1 MAYLT
6 FEEFKENS
14 LNDELREEEF
24 SKLLPRASS
33 ILAIHTNNFYV
44 FNDLNDDFA
53 YPVTRFKQALSA
65 QIQYFVEAG
74 TTSYYELNKAPQSF
88 SAGRTSVRNSS
99 SYNPRGQNE
108 SKSLVA
114 EEVYLL
120 LEGTGLLYR
129 GVRS

>member
-1 MAYLT
+1 MPYLT
-6 FEEFKENS
+6 FEEFRENS
-14 LNDELREEEF
+14 LNDELTEEEF

-33 ILAIHTNNFYV
+33 ILDIHTNNFYV
-44 FNDLNDDFA
+44 FNDLNDDFEYRA
-53 YPVTRFKQALSA
+53 NRFKQALSA
-65 QIQYFVEAG
+65 QIQYFAETG
-74 TTSYYELNKAPQSF
+74 TTSYYELNKTPQSF
-88 SAGRTSVRNSS
+88 SAGRTSVTNSS

-108 SKSLVA
+108 STPLVA